1 MASIMTGTC
10 SLFVSKGSRKSST
23 RTGGY
28 KAIQIERRY
37 STPRNPMI
45 GKSLEPVRWRNGS
58 LEVIDQT
65 LLPAKLTYVRLRNVE
80 QVGAAIRT
88 MKVRGAPLIGV
99 VGAYGLV
106 LSVKKIRTRD
116 LAKARTQ
123 LRKWAD
129 LLIQTRPTGVNL
141 RWAVERVYKASDKAG
156 EVSSLKEIL
165 SKEAEAIF
173 NIELEAARKIGTYG
187 SLLLEDGD
195 TVLTHCNAGA
205 LATVGYGT
213 SLAVVRAA
221 VEQGKRISVI
231 ATETRPLLQGS
242 RLTAFELAHD
252 KIPVKIIVDSAAAQI
267 MSRGVVDKILVG
279 ADRILKTGHVTNKI
293 GTLPIALSAK
303 FYRVPFYVA
312 APVSTIDMSTDPSMV
327 VIEERN
333 QREVLYVAGARI
345 APRNVEALNPAFDI
359 TPPELVTGIV
369 TDRGVAGPPLVE
381 SLRSLSG

>member
-1 MASIMTGTC
+1 M
-10 SLFVSKGSRKSST
+10 V
-23 RTGGY
+23 
-28 KAIQIERRY
+28 
-37 STPRNPMI
+37 
-45 GKSLEPVRWRNGS
+45 GKNLEPVRWRNGV

-65 LLPAKLTYVRLRNVE
+65 LLPAKLAYVRLRNVE

-156 EVSSLKEIL
+156 KVSSLKEIL

-173 NIELEAARKIGTYG
+173 NTELEAARKIGKYG
-187 SLLLEDGD
+187 SPLLEDGD

-252 KIPVKIIVDSAAAQI
+252 NIPVKVIVDSAAAQM

-303 FYRVPFYVA
+303 FYGVPFYVA
-312 APVSTIDMSTDPSMV
+312 APFSTIDMATDSSMV

-333 QREVLYVAGARI
+333 QREVLYVAGKRV

-359 TPPELVTGIV
+359 TPPELVTVIV

>member
-1 MASIMTGTC
+1 MT
-10 SLFVSKGSRKSST
+10 RK
-23 RTGGY
+23 
-28 KAIQIERRY
+28 
-37 STPRNPMI
+37 N
-45 GKSLEPVRWRNGS
+45 LEPVRWRNDG
-58 LEVIDQT
+58 LEVVDQT
-65 LLPAKLTYVRLRNVE
+65 LLPAKLAYVRLVSVE
-80 QVGAAIRT
+80 QVCAAIKT

-106 LSVKKIRTRD
+106 LSVKKIRTSD

-123 LRKWAD
+123 LRKSGD
-129 LLIQTRPTGVNL
+129 ILIQTRPTGVNL
-141 RWAVERVYKASDKAG
+141 RWAVERVFNASAKAG
-156 EVSSLKEIL
+156 AVSSLKEIL

-173 NIELEAARKIGTYG
+173 NSELEAARQIGKYG
-187 SLLLEDGD
+187 SPLLEDGD

-242 RLTAFELAHD
+242 RLTAYELAHD
-252 KIPVKIIVDSAAAQI
+252 NIPVKVIVDSAAAQM

-303 FYRVPFYVA
+303 FYSVPFYVA
-312 APVSTIDMSTDPSMV
+312 APVSTVDMATDPSMV

-333 QREVLYVAGARI
+333 QREVLYVAGRRV
-345 APRNVEALNPAFDI
+345 APRNVEALNPAFDV

-369 TDRGVAGPPLVE
+369 TDRGVADPPFVE

>member
-1 MASIMTGTC
+1 MITGTC
-10 SLFVSKGSRKSST
+10 SLLASKGSRKSST
-23 RTGGY
+23 RSGGY
-28 KAIQIERRY
+28 KAIQIERRL
-37 STPRNPMI
+37 SRHRNPMAV
-45 GKSLEPVRWRNGS
+45 KNLEPLRWRDGV
-58 LEVIDQT
+58 LEVVDQA
-65 LLPAKLTYVRLRNVE
+65 LLPARLTYVRLRNVG
-80 QVGAAIRT
+80 QVCAAIKT

-99 VGAYGLV
+99 VGAFGLV
-106 LSVKKIRTRD
+106 LSVRKIRTRD
-116 LAKARTQ
+116 LAKARAQ

-129 LLIQTRPTGVNL
+129 ALIQTRPTGVNL
-141 RWAVERVYKASDKAG
+141 RWAVERVFDSSSKARD
-156 EVSSLKEIL
+156 VSSLEELL

-173 NIELEAARKIGTYG
+173 NRELEAARKIGNYG
-187 SLLLEDGD
+187 SPLLEDGD

-221 VEQGKRISVI
+221 VKQGKRISVI

-242 RLTAFELAHD
+242 RLTAFELAYD
-252 KIPVKIIVDSAAAQI
+252 KIPVRIIVDSAAAQM

-303 FYRVPFYVA
+303 FYGVPFYVA
-312 APVSTIDMSTDPSMV
+312 APVSTIDMATDPSMV

-333 QREVLYVAGARI
+333 QREVLYVAGRRV
-345 APRNVEALNPAFDI
+345 APRNVEALNPAFDV

-369 TDRGVAGPPLVE
+369 TDRGIVGPPFVDG
-381 SLRSLSG
+381 LRSMSR

>member
-1 MASIMTGTC
+1 MT
-10 SLFVSKGSRKSST
+10 RK
-23 RTGGY
+23 
-28 KAIQIERRY
+28 
-37 STPRNPMI
+37 N
-45 GKSLEPVRWRNGS
+45 LEPVRRRSDG

-65 LLPAKLTYVRLRNVE
+65 LLPNKLAYVRLGSVE
-80 QVGAAIRT
+80 QVSAAIKT

-99 VGAYGLV
+99 VGAYGLA
-106 LSVKKIRTRD
+106 LSVKKIKTHD
-116 LAKARTQ
+116 LANARTQ

-129 LLIQTRPTGVNL
+129 FLIQTRPTGVNL
-141 RWAVERVYKASDKAG
+141 RWAVERVFKASAKAG
-156 EVSSLKEIL
+156 DVSSLKEIL

-173 NIELEAARKIGTYG
+173 NSELEAARKIGKYG
-187 SLLLEDGD
+187 SPLLEDGD

-252 KIPVKIIVDSAAAQI
+252 KIPVKVIVDSAAAHI

-293 GTLPIALSAK
+293 GTLSIALSAK
-303 FYRVPFYVA
+303 FYGVPFYVA
-312 APVSTIDMSTDPSMV
+312 APVSTLDMATDSSMV

-333 QREVLYVAGARI
+333 QREVLYFAGRRVT
-345 APRNVEALNPAFDI
+345 PSNVGALNPAFDV
-359 TPPELVTGIV
+359 TPPELVTSIV
-369 TDRGVAGPPLVE
+369 TDRGVAGPPLEE
-381 SLRSLSG
+381 SLRSLSR

>member
-1 MASIMTGTC
+1 M
-10 SLFVSKGSRKSST
+10 V
-23 RTGGY
+23 
-28 KAIQIERRY
+28 
-37 STPRNPMI
+37 
-45 GKSLEPVRWRNGS
+45 GKNLEPVRWRNGV

-65 LLPAKLTYVRLRNVE
+65 LLPAKLAYVRLRNVE

-156 EVSSLKEIL
+156 KVSSLKEIL

-173 NIELEAARKIGTYG
+173 NTELEAARKIGKYG
-187 SLLLEDGD
+187 SPLLEDGD

-213 SLAVVRAA
+213 CLAVVRAA

-252 KIPVKIIVDSAAAQI
+252 NIPVKVIVDSAAAQM

-303 FYRVPFYVA
+303 FYGVPFYVA
-312 APVSTIDMSTDPSMV
+312 APFSTIDMATDSSMV

-333 QREVLYVAGARI
+333 QREVLYVAGKRV

-359 TPPELVTGIV
+359 TPPELVTVIV